1 MKTSRTS
8 APSGPQYAECSTPPG
23 RTYASSGPSSYGA
36 VDDERLHPLEHDPEL
51 LVRMAV
57 ERHGRARLEAD
68 EVQHRGVAEQRLPA
82 HAGGELECAMASS
95 RTNWAI
101 CGAPSLDYRCVAVM
115 IVEQRDYHVYTGK
128 LPELV
133 RLYETEG
140 IPIQQEI
147 LGGLVG
153 AFTTDVGALSTY
165 TTLWRYDS
173 FAEREERRAR
183 LQADERW
190 KDVPRQGP
198 AAHPHAAEPDPRPD
212 VVLAAAVMGA
222 LDGKVAIVTGG
233 AQGIGAA
240 IAAGLAAEGATRRRR
255 RPRTRRERRRSEAP
269 TSTSDEEDVAR
280 MVEETLARHGRIDIL
295 VNNAG
300 LYASLEMRAFTEIP
314 LEEWNRVMEV
324 NVASMFLTCRAV
336 VPVMREQGGGKIV
349 NISSGTPFR
358 GVPFLLHYVTSKGAI
373 VALTRALA
381 KELGKDSIH
390 VNCVAPG
397 FTMSDGVKSH
407 PEVIEKLR
415 DVSVASRTIQRDQV
429 PEDVVGAV
437 VFLCT
442 PAADF
447 ITGQTMVID
456 GGQYFH

>member
-1 MKTSRTS
+1 
-8 APSGPQYAECSTPPG
+8 
-23 RTYASSGPSSYGA
+23 
-36 VDDERLHPLEHDPEL
+36 
-51 LVRMAV
+51 
-57 ERHGRARLEAD
+57 
-68 EVQHRGVAEQRLPA
+68 
-82 HAGGELECAMASS
+82 
-95 RTNWAI
+95 
-101 CGAPSLDYRCVAVM
+101 
-115 IVEQRDYHVYTGK
+115 
-128 LPELV
+128 
-133 RLYETEG
+133 
-140 IPIQQEI
+140 
-147 LGGLVG
+147 
-153 AFTTDVGALSTY
+153 
-165 TTLWRYDS
+165 
-173 FAEREERRAR
+173 
-183 LQADERW
+183 
-190 KDVPRQGP
+190 
-198 AAHPHAAEPDPRPD
+198 
-212 VVLAAAVMGA
+212 MGT

-240 IAAGLAAEGATRRRR
+240 IAAGLAAEGAEIVVVDLEPPEGGIRADV
-255 RPRTRRERRRSEAP
+255 S
-269 TSTSDEEDVAR
+269 SEEDVER
-280 MVEETLARHGRIDIL
+280 MVGQALERNGRVDIL

-300 LYASLEMRAFTEIP
+300 LYASLEMRAFSEIP
-314 LEEWNRVMEV
+314 LEEWNRVMAV

-381 KELGKDSIH
+381 RELGKDSIH

-397 FTMSDGVKSH
+397 FTMSEGVKSH

-415 DVSVASRTIQRDQV
+415 DVSIASRAIQRDQV

>member
-1 MKTSRTS
+1 MS
-8 APSGPQYAECSTPPG
+8 
-23 RTYASSGPSSYGA
+23 
-36 VDDERLHPLEHDPEL
+36 
-51 LVRMAV
+51 
-57 ERHGRARLEAD
+57 
-68 EVQHRGVAEQRLPA
+68 
-82 HAGGELECAMASS
+82 
-95 RTNWAI
+95 
-101 CGAPSLDYRCVAVM
+101 
-115 IVEQRDYHVYTGK
+115 
-128 LPELV
+128 
-133 RLYETEG
+133 
-140 IPIQQEI
+140 
-147 LGGLVG
+147 
-153 AFTTDVGALSTY
+153 
-165 TTLWRYDS
+165 
-173 FAEREERRAR
+173 
-183 LQADERW
+183 
-190 KDVPRQGP
+190 
-198 AAHPHAAEPDPRPD
+198 
-212 VVLAAAVMGA
+212 A

-240 IAAGLAAEGATRRRR
+240 IAGGLEADGATVVIADLNPPEGGIRADVA
-255 RPRTRRERRRSEAP
+255 S
-269 TSTSDEEDVAR
+269 EEDVAR
-280 MVEETLARHGRIDIL
+280 MVEEALARHGRIDIL

-314 LEEWNRVMEV
+314 VEEWHRVMEV

-336 VPVMREQGGGKIV
+336 VPVMRAQGGGKIV

-456 GGQYFH
+456 GGQFFH

>member
-1 MKTSRTS
+1 
-8 APSGPQYAECSTPPG
+8 
-23 RTYASSGPSSYGA
+23 
-36 VDDERLHPLEHDPEL
+36 
-51 LVRMAV
+51 MA
-57 ERHGRARLEAD
+57 A
-68 EVQHRGVAEQRLPA
+68 
-82 HAGGELECAMASS
+82 
-95 RTNWAI
+95 
-101 CGAPSLDYRCVAVM
+101 
-115 IVEQRDYHVYTGK
+115 
-128 LPELV
+128 
-133 RLYETEG
+133 
-140 IPIQQEI
+140 
-147 LGGLVG
+147 LG
-153 AFTTDVGALSTY
+153 
-165 TTLWRYDS
+165 
-173 FAEREERRAR
+173 
-183 LQADERW
+183 
-190 KDVPRQGP
+190 
-198 AAHPHAAEPDPRPD
+198 
-212 VVLAAAVMGA
+212 
-222 LDGKVAIVTGG
+222 GKVAIVTGG

-240 IAAGLAAEGATRRRR
+240 IAAGLGDAGATVVVADLNPPDGGIR
-255 RPRTRRERRRSEAP
+255 A
-269 TSTSDEEDVAR
+269 DVATEEGVTA
-280 MVEETLARHGRIDIL
+280 MVEETLSRHGRVDVL

-314 LEEWNRVMEV
+314 LKEWNRVMEV

-373 VALTRALA
+373 VAFTRALA

-407 PEVIEKLR
+407 PKVIEQLR
-415 DVSVASRTIQRDQV
+415 DVSVASRTLQRDQV